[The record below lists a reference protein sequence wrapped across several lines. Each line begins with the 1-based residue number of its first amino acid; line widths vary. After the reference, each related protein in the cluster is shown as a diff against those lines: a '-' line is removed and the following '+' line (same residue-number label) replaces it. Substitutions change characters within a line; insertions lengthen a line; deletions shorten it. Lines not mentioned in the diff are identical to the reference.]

1 MAAMAAMMLITKIVE
16 RISTF
21 IFWIIAGIEGLKNLA
36 DVFLVESPLN
46 KSLSNKV
53 HRCKEKRIAE
63 MEDVIKTYIAK
74 AALEVQDIL
83 RRVGELVL
91 EVDPGLT
98 QTLSYQMPTFKKH
111 GKPILYFAA

>member
-1 MAAMAAMMLITKIVE
+1 
-16 RISTF
+16 
-21 IFWIIAGIEGLKNLA
+21 
-36 DVFLVESPLN
+36 VFQVESPLN
-46 KSLSNKV
+46 KSLSNWV
-53 HRCKEKRIAE
+53 HRCKGKRVAE
-63 MEDVIKTYIAK
+63 MKDVIKTYIAK

>member
-1 MAAMAAMMLITKIVE
+1 MK
-16 RISTF
+16 
-21 IFWIIAGIEGLKNLA
+21 
-36 DVFLVESPLN
+36 
-46 KSLSNKV
+46 
-53 HRCKEKRIAE
+53 
-63 MEDVIKTYIAK
+63 DVIKTYIAK

-111 GKPILYFAA
+111 DKPILYFAA

>member
-1 MAAMAAMMLITKIVE
+1 
-16 RISTF
+16 
-21 IFWIIAGIEGLKNLA
+21 
-36 DVFLVESPLN
+36 
-46 KSLSNKV
+46 
-53 HRCKEKRIAE
+53 

-111 GKPILYFAA
+111 GKPILYFAAHKNHPGIYPTPPTIAQFVARLAGYKTSKGAIQIPYSMMLNEELIQYLLCFNLERLENR